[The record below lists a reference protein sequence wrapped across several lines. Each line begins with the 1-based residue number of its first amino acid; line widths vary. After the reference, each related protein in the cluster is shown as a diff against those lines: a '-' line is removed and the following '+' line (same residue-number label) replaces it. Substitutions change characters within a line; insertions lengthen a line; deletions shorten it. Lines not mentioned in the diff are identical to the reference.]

1 MLMMRLLTYLLLA
14 LTAASATAVDVPW
27 LDREVW
33 PQSPQARQMMG
44 HPDEWFPFKGEES
57 GFEDY
62 VKAFRCITQ
71 YDALTIAGVDSV
83 NRIGF
88 T

>member
-1 MLMMRLLTYLLLA
+1 MRLLSYLLLA

-27 LDREVW
+27 PDREVW
-33 PQSPQARQMMG
+33 PQSPQARQIMG
-44 HPDEWFPFKGEES
+44 HPDEWFPFKGDEL
-57 GFEDY
+57 GFDDY
-62 VKAFRCITQ
+62 TKAFRCITQ